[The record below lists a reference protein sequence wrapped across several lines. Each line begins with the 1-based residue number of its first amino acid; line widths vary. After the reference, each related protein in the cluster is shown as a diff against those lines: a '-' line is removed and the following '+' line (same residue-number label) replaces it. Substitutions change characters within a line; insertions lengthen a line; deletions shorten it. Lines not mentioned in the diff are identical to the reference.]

1 MIACDTFNRL
11 GGIALDSL
19 VSVFLPLSLAL
30 IMFALGVGLTLD
42 DFRRVIERGKVFLVG
57 ALCQLML
64 IPVIAYGVILAF
76 DISGE
81 MAAGIMLLSFC
92 PGGVTT
98 NAVSKFADGDVA
110 LSVSLTAVVSLLSIV
125 TVPFL
130 VAWSVGHFMGA
141 QAPEISVTSLAIAM
155 VLITT
160 LPVSLGMLVR
170 GLRPALAD
178 RIEPKL
184 FVLTGVLFVVIILAA
199 IAANWGLFIMNFA
212 LLGGALITL
221 NVVAMAAGLMI
232 ATVLGF
238 VWKERKTISIEVG
251 IQNGTLGITLAPLIM
266 LGAGGL
272 PTLAL
277 PSAVYS
283 VVMYLTAL
291 PFVFWLR
298 SRRDAG

>member
-1 MIACDTFNRL
+1 M
-11 GGIALDSL
+11 
-19 VSVFLPLSLAL
+19 
-30 IMFALGVGLTLD
+30 IMFTLGIGLTVA
-42 DFRRVIERGKVFLVG
+42 DFRRVVERGKVFIVG
-57 ALCQLML
+57 ALCQVML
-64 IPVIAYGVILAF
+64 IPVIAYGVIMAF
-76 DISGE
+76 GITGE
-81 MAAGIMLLSFC
+81 IAAGIMLLSFC

-98 NAVSKFADGDVA
+98 NAVSKFANGDVA

-141 QAPEISVTSLAIAM
+141 EAPEISVTSLAIAM

-160 LPVSLGMLVR
+160 LPVSLGMLIR
-170 GLRPALAD
+170 GLRPAVAD

-184 FVLTGVLFVVIILAA
+184 FIVTGILFVVIILAA
-199 IAANWGLFIMNFA
+199 IAANWGLFVTNFA

-221 NVVAMAAGLMI
+221 NVVAMVAGLLI

-238 VWKERKTISIEVG
+238 TWKERKTISIEVG
-251 IQNGTLGITLAPLIM
+251 IQNGTLGITLAPLIIVSA
-266 LGAGGL
+266 GAL

-283 VVMYLTAL
+283 VVMYTTAL
-291 PFVFWLR
+291 PFVLWLR
-298 SRRDAG
+298 SRHDAG